1 MTVATVRIDG
11 DADWPVARLT
21 GEVDLSNVE
30 DLTAEVE
37 AAVSNRALGLV
48 LDLTDVTYLDST
60 GLRLIFR
67 LLRKLQDRQQELCLV
82 VPDDALILRVL
93 RLGGVPDV
101 VTVSSRL
108 DQALSGARGA
118 S

>member
-1 MTVATVRIDG
+1 MTVAAVRIEG
-11 DADWPVARLT
+11 DADWPVARLM
-21 GEVDLSNVE
+21 GEIDLSNVD
-30 DLTAEVE
+30 DLTGSVE
-37 AAVSNRALGLV
+37 AAVSNRALGVV

-67 LLRKLQDRQQELCLV
+67 MLRKLQDRQQVLRLV

-93 RLGGVPDV
+93 CLGGVPDV

-108 DQALSGARGA
+108 DDALLGARGA

>member
-1 MTVATVRIDG
+1 MTVAAVHVEG

-21 GEVDLSNVE
+21 GEIDLSNVD
-30 DLTAEVE
+30 DLTFAVE
-37 AAVSNRALGLV
+37 AAVSNRALGVV

-67 LLRKLQDRQQELCLV
+67 MLRKLQDRQQVLRLV
-82 VPDDALILRVL
+82 VPDGALILRVL

-108 DQALSGARGA
+108 DDALMGARGA